1 MVREQS
7 TTRSFKKGKRRP
19 LPNKKKTTLAL
30 CHGNLT
36 FFLSN

>member
-19 LPNKKKTTLAL
+19 PPKKKIAALAL
-30 CHGNLT
+30 LHGN
-36 FFLSN
+36 